1 MIDPTKAEAA
11 LEWLTHNADT
21 HAELV
26 GAHRAAEDYIKK
38 IEALL
43 IKGMDNQGIPIS
55 VRKDYARADDRYQ
68 KALDDATAAKIALVK
83 NEDLMDAAKIRI
95 SLYQTQ
101 VKDRM

>member
-1 MIDPTKAEAA
+1 MIDSSQAESA
-11 LEWLTHNADT
+11 LEWLTKNAET

-26 GAHRAAEDYIKK
+26 GELRRAEDAVKK

-43 IKGMDNQGIPIS
+43 IKGMDNQGIPVSI
-55 VRKDYARADDRYQ
+55 RQAYARADERYQ
-68 KALDDATAAKIALVK
+68 EALDRATEAKIALVK

-101 VKDRM
+101 VKDRL